1 MTTIAEIIESKQAEK
16 EAKKASIVETEE
28 FDGIKTPML
37 NADEALKLVDNETAK
52 VAYYAAFAELGF
64 RYTIRPQ
71 KDVSAMIADFG
82 MLLLGMKE
90 ATNGKPIVVKD
101 GEQKFTE
108 FKKRFAFWAELL
120 SKLIAS
126 GEYVPPESDEDK
138 LIKLLKLDL
147 ATGIERAKEAGFS
160 LTAITNALQ
169 TIAMGK

>member
-1 MTTIAEIIESKQAEK
+1 MATIQEIISAKQAEK
-16 EAKKASIVETEE
+16 EAKKASIVETDD
-28 FDGIKTPML
+28 FDGVKIPTL
-37 NADEALKLVDNETAK
+37 NADEALALVDNETAK

-71 KDVSAMIADFG
+71 KDTAAMVADFG

-90 ATNGKPIVVKD
+90 ATNGKAIIVKD

-138 LIKLLKLDL
+138 LVKLLKLDL

-169 TIAMGK
+169 LIAMGK

>member
-1 MTTIAEIIESKQAEK
+1 MSTIQEIISAKQAEK
-16 EAKKASIVETEE
+16 EAKKAAIVETEE
-28 FDGIKTPML
+28 FEDVKTMSL
-37 NADEALKLVDNETAK
+37 NADEALKLVSNDVAK

-71 KDVSAMIADFG
+71 KDTAAMVADFG

-90 ATNGKPIVVKD
+90 ATNGKAIIVKD
-101 GEQKFTE
+101 GEQKFVE
-108 FKKRFAFWAELL
+108 FKKRFAFWAGLL

-147 ATGIERAKEAGFS
+147 ATGIDRAKEAGYS

-169 TIAMGK
+169 QIAMGK

>member
-1 MTTIAEIIESKQAEK
+1 MSTIQEIIQAKQAEK
-16 EAKKASIVETEE
+16 EAKKAAIVETEE
-28 FDGIKTPML
+28 FEDVKTMSL
-37 NADEALKLVDNETAK
+37 NADEALKLVSNDVAK
-52 VAYYAAFAELGF
+52 VAYYAAFAEMGF

-90 ATNGKPIVVKD
+90 ATNGKAIIVKD

-138 LIKLLKLDL
+138 LVKLLKLDL

-160 LTAITNALQ
+160 LTSITNALQ
-169 TIAMGK
+169 QIAMGK